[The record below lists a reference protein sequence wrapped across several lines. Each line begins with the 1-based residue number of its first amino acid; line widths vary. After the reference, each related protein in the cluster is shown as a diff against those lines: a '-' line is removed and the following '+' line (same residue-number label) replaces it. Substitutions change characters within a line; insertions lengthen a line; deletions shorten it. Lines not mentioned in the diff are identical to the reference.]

1 MSQQSMNHL
10 ASLHSLFGSLSLL
23 ELLSWLL
30 QRSWSIFVAQ
40 LLRIEEQPTM
50 QISSLNLNLRKQ
62 LKKVQIYLMNYKSVY
77 QTVEREEANVRTFLQ
92 SSQVKK
98 RKMNSMVRMV
108 KAKRG
113 KEGCQGIINQVWRP
127 VLQSF
132 RSAKMKKQAS
142 VRSQRSAKQR

>member
-1 MSQQSMNHL
+1 
-10 ASLHSLFGSLSLL
+10 
-23 ELLSWLL
+23 
-30 QRSWSIFVAQ
+30 
-40 LLRIEEQPTM
+40 
-50 QISSLNLNLRKQ
+50 
-62 LKKVQIYLMNYKSVY
+62 MNYKSVY

-132 RSAKMKKQAS
+132 RSAKMKKKAS